1 MILEQHY
8 LSCLAQASYLVG
20 DKSAGEAFVVD
31 PRRDIDVYVDQAKE
45 LGVRITGVLLTHVH
59 ADFLGGHLELA
70 ERSGAAIH
78 VGAGA
83 SVEYPHQPLQDGDEL
98 RVGAVKIKVLSTPGH
113 TPESVCYVVY
123 DGAGSEPHA
132 VLTGDTLFLGDVGRP
147 DLLAGAGHTREGLA
161 GMMYES
167 LRTKLLPLPDGTLVY
182 PGHGAGSACGKNL
195 SSDTFST
202 LGEQRRSNYALQP
215 MDKEAFV
222 AAVTDGLQPP
232 PAYFPMTSGLNRS
245 MRPILRDVEQAA
257 QRELSLDEVLAAQ
270 AAGATILDTRNA
282 EVFAAG
288 HLKGS
293 LFVGLEGNFAS
304 WAGQVLDLHADVVLV
319 SEPGDEGQAVR
330 RLGRIGFDRVRGH
343 LAGGA
348 AAFAGRDELQASIG
362 RRDVAE
368 AQNDLASGAA
378 PLVLDVRQ
386 PGEVSSSSIESR
398 LSIPLGA
405 LASRLSEV
413 PRDRPLLV
421 HCKAG
426 YRSMI
431 ASSILAAAGIPSQDL
446 RGGFDAWTDAGAP
459 VVEGASCG

>member
-20 DKSAGEAFVVD
+20 DESVGEAFVVD
-31 PRRDIDVYVDQAKE
+31 PRRDIDVYLHQAEE

-70 ERSGAAIH
+70 ERCGAVIH

-83 SVEYPHQPLQDGDEL
+83 SVEYPHQALNDGDEL
-98 RVGAVKIKVLSTPGH
+98 SVGAVKIKVLSTPGH
-113 TPESVCYVVY
+113 TPESVCYLVY
-123 DGAGSEPHA
+123 GGASSEPHA

-167 LRTKLLPLPDGTLVY
+167 LHSKLLPLPDATLVY

-195 SSDTFST
+195 STETFST
-202 LGEQRRSNYALQP
+202 LGEQRASNYALQP

-222 AAVTDGLQPP
+222 AAVTEGLQPP

-245 MRPILRDVEQAA
+245 MRPTLGDVEQAA
-257 QRELSLDEVLAAQ
+257 QKELSLEEVLAAQ
-270 AAGATILDTRNA
+270 AAGATILDTRSA

-293 LFVGLEGNFAS
+293 LNVGLDGNFAS
-304 WAGQVLDLHADVVLV
+304 WAGQVLDLEADVVLV
-319 SEPGDEGQAVR
+319 SDPGDEGQAVR

-348 AAFAGRDELQASIG
+348 AAFDGKDDLQASIG
-362 RRDVAE
+362 RRSVAE
-368 AQNDLASGAA
+368 AQADLGSGAA

-386 PGEVSSSSIESR
+386 PGEVSTACIEGR
-398 LSIPLGA
+398 LAIPLGQ
-405 LASRLSEV
+405 LASRLGEI

-431 ASSILAAAGIPSQDL
+431 ASSILGRAGIPSQDL
-446 RGGFDAWTDAGAP
+446 RGGFDAWAGAGAP
-459 VVEGASCG
+459 VVAGASCG